1 MICDYCRTTNSE
13 TDHRCRRCQRRLGSF
28 ATMASA
34 SKSSYPVSR
43 QATAV
48 AYQPDY
54 EPVAKVQAAKAPVF
68 ESIKGDRPAGSPST
82 PAHQEAM
89 QSVMFAIRNATKI
102 VSIDGSS
109 DATQKTAAAAK
120 VTATKTRTSS
130 PPAPAFH
137 QGVLDIFNQPNND
150 FRQVK
155 SEVRRQIYCEDRV
168 CSIQHRAAAA
178 AVDFSFIVLSMALFA
193 FPFVYGGG
201 EVSLDNP
208 LNKIMFGALFVI
220 IPLLYKLFWAFAGA
234 DSPGAVIVGLR
245 LTDFDGRRPGRAV
258 RIHRVVWSGV
268 STFSAFLGV
277 AWILFDEESLSW
289 HDHITRTFLTAERV
303 KAGRAANTG
312 RLVDAWVN

>member
-34 SKSSYPVSR
+34 STSSYPVSR

-48 AYQPDY
+48 AYQTEY

-68 ESIKGDRPAGSPST
+68 ESIRGDRPAGSPST

-89 QSVMFAIRNATKI
+89 QSVMFAIRNAAKI

-109 DATQKTAAAAK
+109 DAPQKSAAAPKATNVKAKTA
-120 VTATKTRTSS
+120 
-130 PPAPAFH
+130 PAQVFH
-137 QGVLDIFNQPNND
+137 QGVLDIFDQPNND

-155 SEVRRQIYCEDRV
+155 SEVRRQIYCQDRV
-168 CSIQHRAAAA
+168 SSMQHRAAAA

-201 EVSLDNP
+201 DVSFDIPMNR
-208 LNKIMFGALFVI
+208 IMFGAVFLM

-234 DSPGAVIVGLR
+234 DSPGAVLVGLR

-258 RIHRVVWSGV
+258 RMHRVVWSGV
-268 STFSAFLGV
+268 STFSALLGI

-289 HDHITRTFLTAERV
+289 HDHITRTFLTAEGLKSRQS
-303 KAGRAANTG
+303 GNTN
-312 RLVDAWVN
+312 RLVDTWVN